1 MTKKKILVVEDEPV
15 IAELIS
21 MLLEKEGYEVV
32 GFSNNAGIKA
42 QLHDSPVAL
51 VLLDLALGGQDGM
64 DICDYIK
71 SNEELKHI
79 PVILIS
85 AHRDLEKIAGE
96 CAADGFILKPFE
108 LDGFAKRVK
117 EFIR

>member
-1 MTKKKILVVEDEPV
+1 MMKKKILVVEDEPV

-21 MLLEKEGYEVV
+21 MLLEKEGYEVAS
-32 GFSNNAGIKA
+32 FSNNAGIKA
-42 QLHDSPVAL
+42 QLHGSPVAL

-108 LDGFAKRVK
+108 LTGFAKRVK
-117 EFIR
+117 EFIS